1 MKRKVI
7 DLDILENL
15 AESGVSA
22 LSLVDRPAIEIQWM
36 AFKDQKF
43 VKPNA
48 GESEDEFLNRCIPL
62 ILEEG
67 KDQDQAIA
75 MCYSMYEQK
84 LSYDTSNL
92 PVYVDE
98 VTEDKDKKKIS
109 IEFNE
114 ELDIYGYKT
123 RYFYICPLAYNTF
136 EHFVEANLDEDA
148 IGMVRSAAVVAD
160 RIFQIEKEVVEAE
173 HTTADQMKE
182 ALVLIDD
189 FYDIIEELD
198 EIMGMVHD
206 VSYMDGH
213 ADVISSYFNPE
224 VNEVAMAAVEDL
236 RVGDAV
242 SWKTADQNPRGRIR
256 EIIRNGGKTVPGTSF
271 VLQGSPEDPGYIIE
285 IYEKNNG
292 KWEPTGKFAGR
303 KAESILKN
311 VELWRQVFA
320 SQDEQIIV
328 GPALVPDKK
337 IFRKD
342 DDKSPAYDVR
352 FSKEA
357 IARIAEKFMREL
369 RGQNTNIQHEEDRAG
384 KTYVME
390 SWIVENLED
399 KANTVYGLDVPVGTW
414 VVKGRVTDPNIWK
427 MVKEGKLTG
436 WSVEGSFLDA
446 AEVQSLK
453 NDRDL
458 YTKIVKILNEK

>member
-15 AESGVSA
+15 EESGVSV
-22 LSLVDRPAIEIQWM
+22 LSLVDRPAIEIEWR

-43 VKPNA
+43 VEPSG
-48 GESEDEFLNRCIPL
+48 GESEDEFLNRCIP
-62 ILEEG
+62 IIMEEG
-67 KDQDQAIA
+67 KDQEQAIA

-123 RYFYICPLAYNTF
+123 RYFYICPLAYKTF

-160 RIFQIEKEVVEAE
+160 RIFQIEKEVVEAKN
-173 HTTADQMKE
+173 TTPDQMKE

-213 ADVISSYFNPE
+213 AEIISSYFNPE
-224 VNEVAMAAVEDL
+224 AKEVAMAAVEDL

-285 IYEKNNG
+285 IYEKSNG

-328 GPALVPDKK
+328 GPALVPDIK
-337 IFRKD
+337 IYRKD
-342 DDKSPAYDVR
+342 DEKTEPYDVR

-357 IARIAEKFMREL
+357 IAKIAEKFMREL
-369 RGQNTNIQHEEDRAG
+369 RGQNTNIQHEEDREG
-384 KTYVME
+384 KTYIME

-399 KANTVYGLDVPVGTW
+399 KANTVYGLDVPIGTW

-436 WSVEGSFLDA
+436 WSVEGSFLEA
-446 AEVQSLK
+446 SEVQSLK
-453 NDRDL
+453 KDRDL
-458 YTKIVKILNEK
+458 YTKIIKILNEK